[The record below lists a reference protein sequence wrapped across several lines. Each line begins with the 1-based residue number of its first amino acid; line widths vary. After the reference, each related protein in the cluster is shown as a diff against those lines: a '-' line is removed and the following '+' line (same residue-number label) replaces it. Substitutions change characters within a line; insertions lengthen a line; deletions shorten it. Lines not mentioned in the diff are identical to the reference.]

1 MLAAAEINATAATTA
16 DSRGETSDRSDQGTR
31 TTSSSDQTMELTA
44 SAAARSKGFSVGLT
58 GTNSNSATL
67 SLDPILSL
75 VRAVTGAFQLGYNSS
90 SVTNTAV
97 TTGDMLQ
104 RLSSGLDQATSQ
116 LRIDNAAAMSD
127 AVNQLSDRRRLR
139 ALRNATGAQTLN
151 LAVFAVNR
159 QWLVT
164 TAHLRTRDVMLIP
177 VEKFDQAF
185 AEEEIFL
192 YAEVL
197 TGVLLDRSLS
207 DSLNRVAQA
216 YVPAKAQPAPA
227 APGVRNLRFGYTID
241 GAPRPDA
248 HASVQAHLVTNGND
262 GRSVASVLPLG
273 TGSHEVTVFLDR
285 PLSTLTRLM
294 IKYDSGHFPHHSIT
308 LKGITVVAELDD
320 RSTQQ
325 LAVELTNL
333 SIEHEGTSTLDFTG
347 FTWARPTTATNRDV
361 ARVKTHLDANRSYYR
376 LAIDLQRSD
385 ISRFTDSTF
394 WRNAASDKQTD
405 PHPVGIAGAHL
416 AFLCNEQSNTTTED
430 RRLRATSQL
439 LSVPTGATFL
449 DALPGALKLKVPE
462 KSDLAQPTVLAPAS
476 ATIAWPTVVQPTAL
490 TTTRAAAAPA
500 ATGATALATSTLPD
514 LAAQITAFAAKLDAI
529 QASLTKVQTDV
540 QKAIPAA
547 PTAPAKDA
555 GAAKAKGGTDGAA
568 TTKAD
573 T

>member
-1 MLAAAEINATAATTA
+1 
-16 DSRGETSDRSDQGTR
+16 
-31 TTSSSDQTMELTA
+31 
-44 SAAARSKGFSVGLT
+44 
-58 GTNSNSATL
+58 
-67 SLDPILSL
+67 
-75 VRAVTGAFQLGYNSS
+75 
-90 SVTNTAV
+90 
-97 TTGDMLQ
+97 
-104 RLSSGLDQATSQ
+104 
-116 LRIDNAAAMSD
+116 
-127 AVNQLSDRRRLR
+127 
-139 ALRNATGAQTLN
+139 
-151 LAVFAVNR
+151 
-159 QWLVT
+159 
-164 TAHLRTRDVMLIP
+164 MLIP

-207 DSLNRVAQA
+207 DTLNRVAQA